1 MGSVSF
7 EIISFNSI
15 TFQPVSEKPD
25 LGLCPIKAGTLPA
38 HNIKKDYNTNLDMAD
53 IDNTKNVYLFT
64 HGRSD
69 LVEKSTDALV
79 SNGFSKDKIVMADPQ
94 KAGDVDEYMA
104 MLWMPPNPDHIKIQ
118 KITKVEQA
126 EPTGMIGV
134 WAGVSKEDIFEIK
147 I

>member
-25 LGLCPIKAGTLPA
+25 LGFCPIKAGTLSA
-38 HNIKKDYNTNLDMAD
+38 HNIKKDNNINPDMTD

-69 LVEKSTDALV
+69 LIEKSTNALV
-79 SNGFSKDKIVMADPQ
+79 SNGFSKDKIIMALPN
-94 KAGDVDEYMA
+94 KAGDVGDYMA

-118 KITKVEQA
+118 KITKVEPADA
-126 EPTGMIGV
+126 EGMIGV
-134 WAGVSKEDIFEIK
+134 WKGVSKDDIFEIK